1 MYALSERILDRSN
14 GDVAVDHYHRYK
26 VISTIPVSVSKRK
39 GGDKQSQKRTMF
51 FKTFVTIRKSP
62 TKCIVNEI

>member
-26 VISTIPVSVSKRK
+26 VVSTIPVSVSKRK
-39 GGDKQSQKRTMF
+39 GGDKQNQKKGLCF
-51 FKTFVTIRKSP
+51 LKLF
-62 TKCIVNEI
+62 